1 MSGPQ
6 HVPPP
11 PNYPPTYTPAP
22 AYEQH
27 HPATEHTPTKTRW
40 FTGIRPVWN
49 LTAAG
54 AALAPLYEGYS
65 LATGAGTLLTDMVNT
80 GHPSGAWTIDIAVLT
95 ATTYINHTRD
105 GWVSRV
111 LLIAAVLGSVLTLPW
126 LNVVL
131 RLMTGATT

>member
-1 MSGPQ
+1 MSSPQ

-22 AYEQH
+22 VYYQ
-27 HPATEHTPTKTRW
+27 PAPVTEAAPAKARW
-40 FTGIRPVWN
+40 NVRPVWN
-49 LTAAG
+49 LTATG
-54 AALAPLYEGYS
+54 AALAPVYEGYS
-65 LATGAGTLLTDMVNT
+65 LATGTGTLLTDMVNT
-80 GHPSGAWTIDIAVLT
+80 GHPSGAWTIDIAVLAAT
-95 ATTYINHTRD
+95 AYINHTRD

-111 LLIAAVLGSVLTLPW
+111 LLFAAILGSILTLPW

>member
-1 MSGPQ
+1 MTGPQ

-11 PNYPPTYTPAP
+11 PNYPPAYAPGPVYYQPAP
-22 AYEQH
+22 V
-27 HPATEHTPTKTRW
+27 TETAPPKARW
-40 FTGIRPVWN
+40 FTGVRPVWN

-54 AALAPLYEGYS
+54 AALAPIYEGYS

-80 GHPSGAWTIDIAVLT
+80 GHPSGAWTIDIAVLAAT
-95 ATTYINHTRD
+95 AYINHIRD

-111 LLIAAVLGSVLTLPW
+111 LLFAAILGSVLTLPW
-126 LNVVL
+126 LNTIL